1 MYNNIITLLSNSV
14 DINGLPNAWIVN
26 LYSFEKRAKIVITS
40 IA

>member
-1 MYNNIITLLSNSV
+1 MYNIITLLLTSV

-26 LYSFEKRAKIVITS
+26 PYSFAKRAKMVITS